1 VAAVAAA
8 LIDAFYASIVRFFFL
23 ATLAAASKT
32 LCSLFATSAAA
43 RVSLWYYSASFLA
56 AVEATHTSF

>member
-8 LIDAFYASIVRFFFL
+8 LIDAFCASIVRFFFL
-23 ATLAAASKT
+23 AILAAASET

-43 RVSLWYYSASFLA
+43 
-56 AVEATHTSF
+56 